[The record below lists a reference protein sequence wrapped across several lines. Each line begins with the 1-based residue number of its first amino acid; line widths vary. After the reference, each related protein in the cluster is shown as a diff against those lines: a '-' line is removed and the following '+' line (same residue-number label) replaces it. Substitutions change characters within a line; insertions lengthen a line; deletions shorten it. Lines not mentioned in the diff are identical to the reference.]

1 LLNAWTQS
9 ALCKITLEMDVV
21 VFFLNLQIKKAL
33 KGVRVEVTHRGDAR
47 RKYRIA
53 TLTQSGPSVME

>member
-1 LLNAWTQS
+1 MPGRKVHCAKSRLRWMWLF
-9 ALCKITLEMDVV
+9 
-21 VFFLNLQIKKAL
+21 FFLNLQIKKAL